1 MGMICIP
8 TTSASA
14 KLSAASRKKN
24 ALFQNDSRF
33 TCQLGFYQLNPICLQ
48 VSQVSPLRNAGF
60 LQLENAHMLCPL
72 SFVFG
77 SHPSLFHGRFCLLLF
92 YSSVANFQQY
102 QPAPIESTPAG
113 LQVPRFPGFSNVQT
127 CLRFNI
133 ARVIHL
139 KQFRLGMLQWEFVW
153 SCMFR
158 ISFMKTG
165 VYHSD
170 RPFFAN
176 INALNKKNVFSTKK
190 TLFRWQKDVQIS
202 QIPMLRIVVADS
214 AYLSKLCDLLWWFN
228 SLHPVG
234 HVEASVYISVWF
246 KVCTYPKLIE

>member
-1 MGMICIP
+1 VQNYRPLLEKKRSISKWFPFHMSTGDWGFINWIQ
-8 TTSASA
+8 SACRYHRYHLYAMLDSFN
-14 KLSAASRKKN
+14 LRTRTCFVPCVI
-24 ALFQNDSRF
+24 ALLEL
-33 TCQLGFYQLNPICLQ
+33 LGF
-48 VSQVSPLRNAGF
+48 R
-60 LQLENAHMLCPL
+60 
-72 SFVFG
+72 FVFG

-102 QPAPIESTPAG
+102 QPAPIESTPTG
-113 LQVPRFPGFSNVQT
+113 LQVPRFPGFSKVQT

-176 INALNKKNVFSTKK
+176 INA
-190 TLFRWQKDVQIS
+190 
-202 QIPMLRIVVADS
+202 
-214 AYLSKLCDLLWWFN
+214 
-228 SLHPVG
+228 
-234 HVEASVYISVWF
+234 
-246 KVCTYPKLIE
+246 